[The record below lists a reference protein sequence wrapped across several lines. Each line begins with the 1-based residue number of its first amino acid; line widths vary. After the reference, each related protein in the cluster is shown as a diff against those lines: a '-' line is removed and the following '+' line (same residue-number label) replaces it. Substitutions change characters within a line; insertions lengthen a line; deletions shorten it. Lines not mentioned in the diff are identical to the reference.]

1 MSKRILTGIQP
12 SGTLHIGNY
21 FGAMRPAVTLQ
32 DSGNECFYFIANY
45 HAMTSMPDP
54 KDLRER
60 TFGVAV
66 DFLAA
71 GIDPQ
76 KTVFFRQSDVPEVQ
90 ELAWFLSCICP
101 MGLLERCHS
110 YKDKLAHGLEA
121 NHGLF
126 AYPALMAAD
135 ILLYQSQLVPVGKD
149 QKQHLEVTRDLAI
162 RFNNHFGDIL
172 TVPDAYI
179 STEVAVIPGLDG
191 QKMSKSYN
199 NTIELFGEGKPVRK
213 KFMSIKTDSTPMG
226 EPMNPDTCNV
236 FALYKLMATPE
247 ELEALRKNYLENPE
261 FGYGHAKQAL
271 FEKYTE
277 YFAEAREK
285 RKELLANPQKVEDIL
300 QDGASRARKVA
311 DATMAKV
318 RAAVGL

>member
-54 KDLRER
+54 KDLHER

-110 YKDKLAHGLEA
+110 YKDKL
-121 NHGLF
+121 
-126 AYPALMAAD
+126 
-135 ILLYQSQLVPVGKD
+135 
-149 QKQHLEVTRDLAI
+149 
-162 RFNNHFGDIL
+162 
-172 TVPDAYI
+172 
-179 STEVAVIPGLDG
+179 
-191 QKMSKSYN
+191 
-199 NTIELFGEGKPVRK
+199 
-213 KFMSIKTDSTPMG
+213 
-226 EPMNPDTCNV
+226 
-236 FALYKLMATPE
+236 
-247 ELEALRKNYLENPE
+247 
-261 FGYGHAKQAL
+261 
-271 FEKYTE
+271 
-277 YFAEAREK
+277 
-285 RKELLANPQKVEDIL
+285 
-300 QDGASRARKVA
+300 
-311 DATMAKV
+311 
-318 RAAVGL
+318 